1 MMILGEFYLCFDEF
15 FIAAW
20 CHYLRKFT
28 IIRHYLANL
37 SRFLAN
43 FTPLFALRLLDLD
56 RAIILVSWPTLKS
69 ELSVHMI
76 RKIILAHNR
85 LETTYLDFY
94 FIQVGP

>member
-1 MMILGEFYLCFDEF
+1 MVPLFAKIHHYSPLFGEFIAIFSEF
-15 FIAAW
+15 HSI
-20 CHYLRKFT
+20 
-28 IIRHYLANL
+28 
-37 SRFLAN
+37 
-43 FTPLFALRLLDLD
+43 ALRLLDLD